1 MLKEI
6 MFRRSRNC
14 ELKIWL
20 SSLILVIVLNL
31 CIDRAFAQQGPD
43 LNVQTVAFRRELIVE
58 YAREL
63 AQKPFVSNQ
72 LDPDDPLRRLNYDE
86 FRKII
91 FRPDASI
98 WRNADSL
105 FQIQLFHPGFLATT
119 PVQINVVEENQS
131 QSWAFSRGLCLSE
144 RSSPW

>member
-1 MLKEI
+1 MLKEL
-6 MFRRSRNC
+6 MFYRSRNY
-14 ELKIWL
+14 EVKSWL
-20 SSLILVIVLNL
+20 SSLSLMMVVNFCSGCAL
-31 CIDRAFAQQGPD
+31 AQQEPD
-43 LNVQTVAFRRELIVE
+43 LNVQAGSFSRELVVE
-58 YAREL
+58 YARKL

-105 FQIQLFHPGFLATT
+105 FQIQLFDL
-119 PVQINVVEENQS
+119 
-131 QSWAFSRGLCLSE
+131 R
-144 RSSPW
+144 